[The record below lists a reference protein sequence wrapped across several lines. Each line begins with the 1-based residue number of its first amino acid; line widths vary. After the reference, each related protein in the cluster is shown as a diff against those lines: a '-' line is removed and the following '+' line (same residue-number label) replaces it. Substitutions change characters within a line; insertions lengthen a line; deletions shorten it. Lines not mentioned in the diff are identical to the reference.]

1 MGFKMRGTTFYGKS
15 PFKEKK
21 SIVHKDTALDSSEKV
36 DTERLRLKP
45 KKKDDTDLS
54 DISIKLDNV
63 KKTKD
68 HLFKEHD
75 IYKGKKL
82 SLKGQLHEPKAN
94 VGWDGGPT
102 IDAKTKASFR
112 GDYKL
117 GKKTTLSAGANIQ
130 NYGYG
135 KGSFNEKTLR
145 ANTASPE
152 SQPFWAGVKINI

>member
-21 SIVHKDTALDSSEKV
+21 SIVHKDTALDSSKEV
-36 DTERLRLKP
+36 DSEIFKT
-45 KKKDDTDLS
+45 KKKSDKDLS
-54 DISIKLDNV
+54 DISIRLDNV

-94 VGWDGGPT
+94 IGWDGGPT

-145 ANTASPE
+145 VKTADPT